1 MKAVWTSDLAG
12 EDKKK
17 FEDLLKNN
25 ISPAI
30 KQRLQVILSNAIEVM
45 DIETESLR
53 QYDKPNWSAYQAH
66 LNGYK
71 QGLHMVLDLFDMET
85 KPNARR

>member
-1 MKAVWTSDLAG
+1 MKAVWTSNLTGD
-12 EDKKK
+12 DKKK

-25 ISPAI
+25 ISQAI
-30 KQRLQVILSNAIEVM
+30 KDRLEVILHNAIEVM

-66 LNGYK
+66 LNGYR
-71 QGLHMVLDLFDMET
+71 QALTMVLDLFDMET
-85 KPNARR
+85 KPNGKR